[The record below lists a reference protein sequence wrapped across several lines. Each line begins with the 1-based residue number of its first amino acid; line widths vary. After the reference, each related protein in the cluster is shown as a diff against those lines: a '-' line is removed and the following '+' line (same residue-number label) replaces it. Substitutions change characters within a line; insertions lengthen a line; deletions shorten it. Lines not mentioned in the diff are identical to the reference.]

1 MSTSSQ
7 DLPPKDKALI
17 SQSCSRRSVAERG
30 REHRLVEHGQI
41 QPRAKHLQDAAPLP
55 AEKHDLAAPSLGPKA
70 PTAPRGLGSA
80 RIPHPIHR
88 HTTACPFPPPGSR
101 IHPSD
106 TKIFH
111 IGAWS
116 FENDPSPSSAA
127 PCSLGRAPVPCA
139 GHPGMFLWAR
149 AVCTSQLWMRT
160 VLDSDGSL
168 PVGGPTARSNSR
180 MPKAV
185 IGGPEPGAGNGSR
198 EGAHQCS
205 SASSQGVQGAAD
217 MHKHQIVSKKGSFL
231 DEFISTWLYACP
243 FQPLVEAVPCGATNR
258 FWGQQPGKKRH
269 KKW

>member
-55 AEKHDLAAPSLGPKA
+55 AEKHNLAAPSLGPKA

-80 RIPHPIHR
+80 RVPHPIHR

-111 IGAWS
+111 VGAWS

-139 GHPGMFLWAR
+139 GHPGMFLRAR
-149 AVCTSQLWMRT
+149 ARLYLPA
-160 VLDSDGSL
+160 LDSHGAGQRRFPARGRTDSQEQFPDAEGCYWW
-168 PVGGPTARSNSR
+168 PQARSWKWFSGR
-180 MPKAV
+180 
-185 IGGPEPGAGNGSR
+185 
-198 EGAHQCS
+198 S
-205 SASSQGVQGAAD
+205 SSV
-217 MHKHQIVSKKGSFL
+217 L
-231 DEFISTWLYACP
+231 ECL
-243 FQPLVEAVPCGATNR
+243 
-258 FWGQQPGKKRH
+258 QPGRAGCCGHAQTSECEQKRFLFG
-269 KKW
+269 